1 MRRVCIA
8 FLAFLLL
15 TSACAGDRPTLDEGA
30 AREVDAVDPT
40 TSAGTDTPLTVRLA
54 VADGWSLDP
63 ADAGAASIT
72 NRVVADLLYEGLT
85 AIGADGRPE
94 PALAERWFVSD
105 DRTTWTFVLPDTLV
119 DSDGETITSRDVKD
133 SLERVAARGPADQAA
148 GALTMISGWN
158 DRMTGAA
165 GGVAGIS
172 APDATTLVIRLES
185 PYELLLDVLASPAFG
200 VTGETAEGTLRTTG
214 AFTGTDDPLV
224 FAAVDL
230 ADVVGRIELVITG
243 DSPAAAVS
251 SGDADWGVLETGEG
265 AGGMNADV
273 VRQPLDLEVAIVARS
288 PVEEVR
294 LGLLG
299 TLEPLLLA
307 GSVAGLTAR
316 AADTVPAVDTVPGAA
331 LVDVPMGPLE
341 ALGQAVV
348 DQLEE
353 AGVTVL
359 AVESASDEFAAR
371 VAGGD
376 ALLFPIVSA
385 GGTGPASA
393 LLRIAAPGAGDD
405 VFGPQSDDR
414 AELAEAVATELDLE
428 QRALFVDALERSL
441 IDAGLLLPIGQFEVR
456 VALGHRLDGL
466 VHRADGTLDVSAVEL
481 ASPAE

>member
-1 MRRVCIA
+1 MRRACLA

-30 AREVDAVDPT
+30 AREVDAVDT
-40 TSAGTDTPLTVRLA
+40 TTTAGADTPLAVRLA

-105 DRTTWTFVLPDTLV
+105 DRTTWTFVLSDTLV
-119 DSDGETITSRDVKD
+119 DAAGEPITSRDVKD

-148 GALTMISGWN
+148 GALTMISGWS
-158 DRMTGAA
+158 DRMTDAA

-200 VTGETAEGTLRTTG
+200 ITGETEDGLLRTTG
-214 AFTGTDDPLV
+214 AFAATDDPLV
-224 FAAVDL
+224 FAAVDP
-230 ADVVGRIELVITG
+230 ANAVGRIELVTTG

-251 SGDADWGVLETGEG
+251 AGDADWAVLETGEG

-316 AADTVPAVDTVPGAA
+316 ATATVPAVDALPDAA
-331 LVDVPMGPLE
+331 LVDVARGPLE

-348 DQLEE
+348 DQLED

-359 AVESASDEFAAR
+359 AVESDSDEFAAR
-371 VAGGD
+371 VASGD
-376 ALLFPIVSA
+376 ALLFPIVTA
-385 GGTGPASA
+385 GGTGPASG